1 MGKEIGIDGSIDI
14 IEETYNKDTNKQLD
28 DITRS
33 VMDTTKNQKLTDDL
47 TVISI
52 GK

>member
-1 MGKEIGIDGSIDI
+1 MVQSTLLNK
-14 IEETYNKDTNKQLD
+14 TYNKDTNKQLD
-28 DITRS
+28 DITKS

>member
-1 MGKEIGIDGSIDI
+1 MMSQEVIDV
-14 IEETYNKDTNKQLD
+14 L
-28 DITRS
+28 TRS
-33 VMDTTKNQKLTDDL
+33 VMDTTKNQKLTGDL

>member
-1 MGKEIGIDGSIDI
+1 MKYAVDY
-14 IEETYNKDTNKQLD
+14 YNKDTNKQLD

-33 VMDTTKNQKLTDDL
+33 VMYTTKNQKLTDDL